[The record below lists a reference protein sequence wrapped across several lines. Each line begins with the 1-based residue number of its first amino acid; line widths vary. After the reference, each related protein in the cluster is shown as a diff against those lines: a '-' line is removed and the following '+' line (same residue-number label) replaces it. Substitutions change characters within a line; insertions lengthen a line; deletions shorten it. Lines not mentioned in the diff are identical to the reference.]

1 MMEHRLGRRAP
12 ISIPVRLEL
21 RDGSSGWG
29 IATDIG
35 QGGLF
40 VKTVALP
47 RLPIN
52 GCLDLS
58 MTVAMP
64 GGERSV
70 RLPAAIVH
78 ASESGFGAMF
88 RALDRGAET
97 VVAWLLGTEDP
108 AARFAAMAA
117 RPAPALVPAKVPGPP
132 AASPRRRVGV
142 GG

>member
-1 MMEHRLGRRAP
+1 MMDHRLGRRRS
-12 ISIPVRLEL
+12 ISIPVRLEF
-21 RDGSSGWG
+21 RDGTSGWG

-40 VKTVALP
+40 VKTVASP
-47 RLPIN
+47 RRAVN
-52 GCLDLS
+52 GCLDVS

-78 ASESGFGAMF
+78 ASECGFGAMF
-88 RALDRGAET
+88 RAIDRGAER
-97 VVAWLLGTEDP
+97 VVAWLLGMEDP

-117 RPAPALVPAKVPGPP
+117 RPAPALVPAKIPEPP

>member
-1 MMEHRLGRRAP
+1 MMEHRLGRRAS

-21 RDGSSGWG
+21 RDGASGWG

-40 VKTVALP
+40 VKTVAWP
-47 RLPIN
+47 RRTLN
-52 GCLDLS
+52 GCLDVS

-117 RPAPALVPAKVPGPP
+117 RPVPAPLLAKVPEPP
-132 AASPRRRVGV
+132 AASPRRRAGA